1 MKLEVTAMIAG
12 AIPLFDWTG
21 PPFLM
26 FYLICL
32 VAGGIWCWQRAGRAL
47 IPYEVPGELPVLED
61 PYEVAYLAAG
71 APRVTQMAV
80 ARLIQLDVVEWKK
93 GFTGSRLIRKTADTP
108 AGLKSIEER
117 LWNHLERKGDKGLSV
132 SELSSLLAA
141 HYPPVAASLAL
152 RGLRPTADER
162 RSAVMAAVW
171 PVIVLLGIGV
181 IKVVIGV
188 SRDKPVLFLMG
199 LIIVTLILIVVIS
212 GRIGRLTRTGEKML
226 EGLKEVHPADA
237 RLAGGMERGNLEAVS
252 MSLGLFGPM
261 ALNRLPWFTG
271 ISDEMNQKLGGQAG
285 AKGSEGGSSGCGGG
299 GCGGGGCGSGGGGGC
314 GGGCGGCGG
323 S

>member
-1 MKLEVTAMIAG
+1 
-12 AIPLFDWTG
+12 
-21 PPFLM
+21 
-26 FYLICL
+26 
-32 VAGGIWCWQRAGRAL
+32 
-47 IPYEVPGELPVLED
+47 
-61 PYEVAYLAAG
+61 
-71 APRVTQMAV
+71 
-80 ARLIQLDVVEWKK
+80 
-93 GFTGSRLIRKTADTP
+93 
-108 AGLKSIEER
+108 
-117 LWNHLERKGDKGLSV
+117 
-132 SELSSLLAA
+132 
-141 HYPPVAASLAL
+141 
-152 RGLRPTADER
+152 
-162 RSAVMAAVW
+162 
-171 PVIVLLGIGV
+171 
-181 IKVVIGV
+181 
-188 SRDKPVLFLMG
+188 
-199 LIIVTLILIVVIS
+199 
-212 GRIGRLTRTGEKML
+212 ML

>member
-1 MKLEVTAMIAG
+1 
-12 AIPLFDWTG
+12 
-21 PPFLM
+21 
-26 FYLICL
+26 
-32 VAGGIWCWQRAGRAL
+32 
-47 IPYEVPGELPVLED
+47 
-61 PYEVAYLAAG
+61 
-71 APRVTQMAV
+71 MAV

-93 GFTGSRLIRKTADTP
+93 SFTGSRLIRKTADAP